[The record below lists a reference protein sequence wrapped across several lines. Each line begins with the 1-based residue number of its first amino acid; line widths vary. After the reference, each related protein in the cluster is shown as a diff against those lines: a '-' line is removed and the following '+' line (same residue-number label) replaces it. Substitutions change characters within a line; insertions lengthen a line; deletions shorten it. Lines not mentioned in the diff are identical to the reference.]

1 MLVIK
6 DFDMPNN
13 CMQCNFTYEDS
24 CCKDHCIFTYNEVW
38 DCGTER
44 RKDCPLVCEIPEDAV
59 GIIGV
64 QKGDTNLDVLKAAFP
79 DAIYTHVRKM
89 SDVNYVEVKG
99 MDAFDRGQTF
109 YDEWCNAPYEK
120 GKNSYTIRSNGN
132 IATNE

>member
-24 CCKDHCIFTYNEVW
+24 CCRNHCIFTYNEVW
-38 DCGTER
+38 DCRTER

-64 QKGDTNLDVLKAAFP
+64 QKGDTNGNVIKQMFPNSEAIFMLSNVAKTDVIKIENEAFL
-79 DAIYTHVRKM
+79 V
-89 SDVNYVEVKG
+89 
-99 MDAFDRGQTF
+99 DR
-109 YDEWCNAPYEK
+109 EWWNAPYKRGDE
-120 GKNSYTIRSNGN
+120 
-132 IATNE
+132 EC